1 MSDRLIVRSYR
12 RVFEVDRR
20 IYRVDRWVLP
30 VPGGVPL
37 RGVVYFVFALLAVLA
52 AQRLPVISAVL
63 GGVSPPLRFVV
74 VPFGVALL
82 GTQAAPDGRASHRF
96 ARDWLRLRL
105 RSRRRCAGRTVP
117 LDGEAVR
124 WDGVLATRWDADAPA
139 LHGTRIRG
147 PARITFAVAV
157 SVSQRR
163 RGRVVVR
170 SRTQGPRGDA
180 VVIGAGQV
188 LEVRR

>member
-1 MSDRLIVRSYR
+1 VSERLIVRSYR

-37 RGVVYFVFALLAVLA
+37 RGVVYFVCTLLAVLA
-52 AQRLPVISAVL
+52 AQRLPLIAAVVGGLSA
-63 GGVSPPLRFVV
+63 PLRYVV

-96 ARDWLRLRL
+96 ARDWVRLRL

-117 LDGEAVR
+117 LEREPVA
-124 WDGVLATRWDADAPA
+124 WHGVLATRWDAQAPA
-139 LHGTRIRG
+139 LHGARIAG
-147 PARITFAVAV
+147 PAKVTFAMPVAV
-157 SVSQRR
+157 SQHR
-163 RGRVVVR
+163 RGRVLAR
-170 SRTQGPRGDA
+170 RIPDGRLGDA
-180 VVIGAGQV
+180 VVVGGGQV